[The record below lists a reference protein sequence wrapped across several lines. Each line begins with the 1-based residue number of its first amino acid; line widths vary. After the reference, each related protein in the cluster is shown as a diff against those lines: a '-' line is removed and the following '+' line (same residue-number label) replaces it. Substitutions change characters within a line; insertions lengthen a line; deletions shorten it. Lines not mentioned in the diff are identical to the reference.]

1 MTNQSRLQLS
11 LFIIATLPPL
21 NETNVVTFLK
31 NKVILRMFQ
40 IILTLGVLKT
50 KITALLEKMQE
61 VVNKGASWAEDVT
74 IVTFHVT

>member
-21 NETNVVTFLK
+21 SETNVVTFFK

-61 VVNKGASWAEDVT
+61 VVNT
-74 IVTFHVT
+74 

>member
-21 NETNVVTFLK
+21 NETNVVTFFK

-61 VVNKGASWAEDVT
+61 VVNT
-74 IVTFHVT
+74 

>member
-21 NETNVVTFLK
+21 NETNVVTFFK

-40 IILTLGVLKT
+40 IILTLGVPKPQT
-50 KITALLEKMQE
+50 KDHC
-61 VVNKGASWAEDVT
+61 SPREDAGSGQQGSELGRGRHNSN
-74 IVTFHVT
+74 F

>member
-50 KITALLEKMQE
+50 KINALLEKMQE
-61 VVNKGASWAEDVT
+61 VVNT
-74 IVTFHVT
+74 

>member
-21 NETNVVTFLK
+21 NETNVVTFFK
-31 NKVILRMFQ
+31 NKVILCMFQ

-50 KITALLEKMQE
+50 KITAPLEEMQE
-61 VVNKGASWAEDVT
+61 VVNT
-74 IVTFHVT
+74 

>member
-21 NETNVVTFLK
+21 NETNLVTFFK

-61 VVNKGASWAEDVT
+61 VVNT
-74 IVTFHVT
+74 

>member
-21 NETNVVTFLK
+21 NETNVVTFFK
-31 NKVILRMFQ
+31 DKVILRMFQ

-61 VVNKGASWAEDVT
+61 VVNT
-74 IVTFHVT
+74 

>member
-1 MTNQSRLQLS
+1 MTYQSRLQLS

-61 VVNKGASWAEDVT
+61 VVNT
-74 IVTFHVT
+74 

>member
-40 IILTLGVLKT
+40 IILT
-50 KITALLEKMQE
+50 KINALLEKMQE
-61 VVNKGASWAEDVT
+61 VVNT
-74 IVTFHVT
+74 

>member
-31 NKVILRMFQ
+31 NKVILSMFQ

-61 VVNKGASWAEDVT
+61 VVNT
-74 IVTFHVT
+74 

>member
-21 NETNVVTFLK
+21 NETNVVTFFK

-74 IVTFHVT
+74 IVTFDVT

>member
-21 NETNVVTFLK
+21 DETNVVTFLK

-61 VVNKGASWAEDVT
+61 VVNT
-74 IVTFHVT
+74 

>member
-40 IILTLGVLKT
+40 IILTLGVIKT

-61 VVNKGASWAEDVT
+61 VVNT
-74 IVTFHVT
+74 

>member
-21 NETNVVTFLK
+21 NETNVVTFFK

-40 IILTLGVLKT
+40 IILTLRVLKT

-61 VVNKGASWAEDVT
+61 VVNT
-74 IVTFHVT
+74 

>member
-21 NETNVVTFLK
+21 NETNVVTFFK

-50 KITALLEKMQE
+50 KITGLQKQYDLP
-61 VVNKGASWAEDVT
+61 NTRNDT
-74 IVTFHVT
+74 

>member
-1 MTNQSRLQLS
+1 MTNQSRLQLN

-40 IILTLGVLKT
+40 IILTLGV
-50 KITALLEKMQE
+50 I
-61 VVNKGASWAEDVT
+61 
-74 IVTFHVT
+74 

>member
-21 NETNVVTFLK
+21 NETNAVTFFK

-61 VVNKGASWAEDVT
+61 VVNT
-74 IVTFHVT
+74 

>member
-21 NETNVVTFLK
+21 NETNVVTFFK
-31 NKVILRMFQ
+31 NKGILCMFQ

-61 VVNKGASWAEDVT
+61 VVNT
-74 IVTFHVT
+74 

>member
-21 NETNVVTFLK
+21 NETNMVTFFK
-31 NKVILRMFQ
+31 NKVILCMFQ

-61 VVNKGASWAEDVT
+61 VVNT
-74 IVTFHVT
+74 

>member
-1 MTNQSRLQLS
+1 MTNQSRLQLN

-61 VVNKGASWAEDVT
+61 VVNT
-74 IVTFHVT
+74 

>member
-40 IILTLGVLKT
+40 IILTLGVPKT
-50 KITALLEKMQE
+50 KINALLEKMQE
-61 VVNKGASWAEDVT
+61 VVNT
-74 IVTFHVT
+74 

>member
-50 KITALLEKMQE
+50 KINAFLEKMQE
-61 VVNKGASWAEDVT
+61 VVNT
-74 IVTFHVT
+74 

>member
-21 NETNVVTFLK
+21 NETNVVTFFK
-31 NKVILRMFQ
+31 NKVILCMFQ

-61 VVNKGASWAEDVT
+61 VVNT
-74 IVTFHVT
+74 

>member
-21 NETNVVTFLK
+21 NETNVVTFFK

-40 IILTLGVLKT
+40 IILTLGVLET

-61 VVNKGASWAEDVT
+61 VVNT
-74 IVTFHVT
+74 

>member
-61 VVNKGASWAEDVT
+61 VVN
-74 IVTFHVT
+74 

>member
-40 IILTLGVLKT
+40 IILTLGVPKT
-50 KITALLEKMQE
+50 KINALLEKMQE

-74 IVTFHVT
+74 IVTFDVT

>member
-61 VVNKGASWAEDVT
+61 VVNT
-74 IVTFHVT
+74 

>member
-21 NETNVVTFLK
+21 NETNVVTFFK

-40 IILTLGVLKT
+40 IILTLGGP
-50 KITALLEKMQE
+50 Q
-61 VVNKGASWAEDVT
+61 NKDHCSPREDAGSGQHLT
-74 IVTFHVT
+74 RERAGQRTSQ

>member
-1 MTNQSRLQLS
+1 MANQSQLQLS

-21 NETNVVTFLK
+21 NETNVVTFFK

-61 VVNKGASWAEDVT
+61 VVNT
-74 IVTFHVT
+74 

>member
-40 IILTLGVLKT
+40 IILTLGVPKT

-61 VVNKGASWAEDVT
+61 VVNT
-74 IVTFHVT
+74 